1 MAKGKH
7 GTRLHGLPPAERM
20 RAARKVHRPFAISDG
35 RADPSIG
42 ALRAILAN
50 INMALSVAPRGR
62 GGQIDTAKLL
72 LALDVLEKARVPIR
86 CHENA
91 EAVNVLSGLP
101 PPHTIPAA
109 TARAIL
115 RRLVDLQRRAG
126 LRPIRS
132 P

>member
-7 GTRLHGLPPAERM
+7 GTRLHGVPPIAQM
-20 RAARKVHRPFAISDG
+20 QAARRLHRPTVLSDG
-35 RADPSIG
+35 AGDPTIG
-42 ALRAILAN
+42 GLRAILAN
-50 INMALSVAPRGR
+50 INAAHSLVPRGR
-62 GGQIDTAKLL
+62 GGRLDTGKLL
-72 LALDVLEKARVPIR
+72 RVLDVLEKAQVPLR
-86 CHENA
+86 CHADA
-91 EAVNVLSGLP
+91 EAVYVLSQLAP
-101 PPHTIPAA
+101 PNRMQPA